1 MKCLWLRS
9 GLGYTVC
16 LMICL
21 GGISLALPRKHCNK
35 SDFTKLARSPTP
47 LSVEQLQQLTK
58 KITVKISA
66 KELLGSGTLLRR
78 QGQIYTV
85 ITNAH
90 VLRAAKPPYQIQT
103 PDGRVYQASV
113 LQVVEFKKDDLA
125 VLQFRSP
132 DIVYTVATVKET
144 SSLQVGD
151 EVFVGGFTSN
161 LTSQKLSNQAEKVV
175 KNSFVFTSGQ
185 ISLLLDKSLEGGY
198 QIGYTNDVR
207 KGMSGAPLLNIHGEV
222 VGINSLHKDPL
233 WDTPEVYEDGSQPE
247 QHLQELITRSSMAVP
262 IKTGVQLAPKV
273 VTPKQSSLV
282 DDTDVAYYERR

>member
-1 MKCLWLRS
+1 MNWYWFRRAITHTTCLF
-9 GLGYTVC
+9 
-16 LMICL
+16 ICV
-21 GGISLALPRKHCNK
+21 GGISLALPRQESNK
-35 SDFTKLARSPTP
+35 SDCTTSECLQPVISPSSTP
-47 LSVEQLQQLTK
+47 LSVERSQQLAK
-58 KITVKISA
+58 SITVKISA

-90 VLRAAKPPYQIQT
+90 VLRAAKPPYEIQT

-113 LQVVEFKKDDLA
+113 LQVAEFQKDDLA
-125 VLQFRSP
+125 VLQFPSP
-132 DIVYTVATVKET
+132 DIVYPVATVKDT
-144 SSLQVGD
+144 SSLRVGD

-161 LTSQKLSNQAEKVV
+161 VTTQKLNNQAEKAV
-175 KNSFVFTSGQ
+175 KNSFVFTSGK
-185 ISLLLDKSLEGGY
+185 ISLLLDKALEGGY

-233 WDTPEVYEDGSQPE
+233 WDTPEVYQDGEQPE

-262 IKTGVQLAPKV
+262 INKEMLQKHREDKL
-273 VTPKQSSLV
+273 
-282 DDTDVAYYERR
+282 

>member
-1 MKCLWLRS
+1 MNWQWLRS

-21 GGISLALPRKHCNK
+21 GGISLALPRQQSNK
-35 SDFTKLARSPTP
+35 SDFTKLARSPTR

-58 KITVKISA
+58 AIAVKISA

-90 VLRAAKPPYQIQT
+90 VLRATKPPYQIQT
-103 PDGRVYQASV
+103 PDGRIYQASV
-113 LQVVEFKKDDLA
+113 IQVVEFQKDDLA

-132 DIVYTVATVKET
+132 DIVYTVATVKDT
-144 SSLQVGD
+144 STLQVGD

-161 LTSQKLSNQAEKVV
+161 VTSQKLSNQAEKAV
-175 KNSFVFTSGQ
+175 KNNFVFTSGK
-185 ISLLLDKSLEGGY
+185 ISLLLDKALEGGY

-207 KGMSGAPLLNIHGEV
+207 KGMSGAPLLNVHGEV

-233 WDTPEVYEDGSQPE
+233 WDTPEVYQDGSQPE
-247 QHLQELITRSSMAVP
+247 QTLQELITHSSMAVP
-262 IKTGVQLAPKV
+262 ISKEILQNHWENK
-273 VTPKQSSLV
+273 S
-282 DDTDVAYYERR
+282 

>member
-1 MKCLWLRS
+1 MNWYWFRRLT
-9 GLGYTVC
+9 GYTIC

-21 GGISLALPRKHCNK
+21 GGISLALNKK
-35 SDFTKLARSPTP
+35 SDFTKLSQSSSS

-58 KITVKISA
+58 SITVKISA
-66 KELLGSGTLLRR
+66 KELLGSATLLRR

-125 VLQFRSP
+125 VLQFRSL
-132 DIVYTVATVKET
+132 DIVYPVANVKEAST
-144 SSLQVGD
+144 LRIGD

-161 LTSQKLSNQAEKVV
+161 LTAQKLNNQAEKAV
-175 KNSFVFTSGQ
+175 KNSFVFTSGK
-185 ISLLLDKSLEGGY
+185 ISLLLDKALEGGY

-222 VGINSLHKDPL
+222 VGINSWHKEPL
-233 WDTPEVYEDGSQPE
+233 WDTPEVYQDGSQPE
-247 QHLQELITRSSMAVP
+247 QNLQELITRSSMAVP
-262 IKTGVQLAPKV
+262 IKKEVLQNHREDK
-273 VTPKQSSLV
+273 S
-282 DDTDVAYYERR
+282 